1 MLPTRIWGLEIVH
14 QPHSFGLREP
24 RLAAARLLVA
34 RVRFSADDRRHDEPS
49 SPRDNCSSAA
59 RAFAWL
65 WAVVLLVTSAWNAA
79 KLPFYMSSW
88 SKDVVAA
95 SNITFTAGAAAHG
108 CTDTASI
115 ATYWCHGLESS
126 IQLGYWIGY
135 RGTALA
141 MPTVF
146 LSFHTVAGVT
156 VLSMAAWAV
165 VSANARNRL
174 AVPFFAINIIFAIQL
189 LPACLAMQ
197 LLWKRI
203 LFTIACLASGI
214 FGALGMATKLASG
227 QQLERAFTR
236 MPLVVTSREGAVWA
250 CWVVCMISAFG
261 GAVLETLSVLTRYS
275 IKRSSGDGVW
285 PNLNAKANAPDDQT
299 GHTPYDVPGFDLA
312 FFVLTFTFMIYVWGG
327 GLLSMFCET
336 PVRIKFS
343 TSALGAPL
351 SVGTAIVAATL
362 ALKPQE
368 LLWPADSITCR
379 AAPAAWAPWLARM
392 AVVHTILPMLT
403 AAHVLF
409 RAKRAMP
416 SFPAGY
422 AAAYCIITT
431 LSHGGMIAA
440 ALRGA
445 DPCGYGLAIS
455 MLPDTARFISMI
467 LTVGRALSLLGMAR
481 AVYVV
486 SQDDAAIAQ
495 MHEMAPWPLLAA
507 LVLILAVAG
516 YLYLPI
522 AAAVEFAAGLQLILQ
537 GGAHLLANASA
548 RTAASL
554 LLATAALAVEAGN
567 WITTT
572 MCPASDELCSLMPY
586 TSFGALH
593 KCGCWIIAFTALNAA
608 LLTSQWV
615 NSEGGATVADSFH
628 SIPKTMP
635 HYQRQLDDEE
645 EKRIKASATRG
656 V

>member
-1 MLPTRIWGLEIVH
+1 
-14 QPHSFGLREP
+14 
-24 RLAAARLLVA
+24 
-34 RVRFSADDRRHDEPS
+34 
-49 SPRDNCSSAA
+49 
-59 RAFAWL
+59 
-65 WAVVLLVTSAWNAA
+65 
-79 KLPFYMSSW
+79 MSSW

-312 FFVLTFTFMIYVWGG
+312 FF
-327 GLLSMFCET
+327 C
-336 PVRIKFS
+336 
-343 TSALGAPL
+343 
-351 SVGTAIVAATL
+351 
-362 ALKPQE
+362 
-368 LLWPADSITCR
+368 
-379 AAPAAWAPWLARM
+379 
-392 AVVHTILPMLT
+392 
-403 AAHVLF
+403 AHVHLHDI
-409 RAKRAMP
+409 RVGWRSPEYVLRDARQDQALNQR
-416 SFPAGY
+416 SWSSSQ
-422 AAAYCIITT
+422 CRHRHCC
-431 LSHGGMIAA
+431 SH
-440 ALRGA
+440 
-445 DPCGYGLAIS
+445 S
-455 MLPDTARFISMI
+455 S
-467 LTVGRALSLLGMAR
+467 S
-481 AVYVV
+481 
-486 SQDDAAIAQ
+486 
-495 MHEMAPWPLLAA
+495 E
-507 LVLILAVAG
+507 
-516 YLYLPI
+516 
-522 AAAVEFAAGLQLILQ
+522 
-537 GGAHLLANASA
+537 
-548 RTAASL
+548 
-554 LLATAALAVEAGN
+554 ATGAALAG
-567 WITTT
+567 
-572 MCPASDELCSLMPY
+572 
-586 TSFGALH
+586 
-593 KCGCWIIAFTALNAA
+593 
-608 LLTSQWV
+608 
-615 NSEGGATVADSFH
+615 
-628 SIPKTMP
+628 
-635 HYQRQLDDEE
+635 
-645 EKRIKASATRG
+645 
-656 V
+656 